1 MNRLKSM
8 PEREKFQH
16 AFEMVRLYHKH
27 VLPFVEKHLGYA
39 EMHNLRSVWQAA
51 IVPMHEKDPDTEKYN
66 HAYSNWLWMARCSH
80 DLLSE
85 RLSAEA
91 LSQYKSLL
99 VRIKEQQLDNP
110 NLFFLCKF
118 KAHSMLAKNLLYE
131 MQWLTPLKLANQGKE
146 EVTCTIHACKIVQ
159 TPGTE
164 RVCQM
169 DCQSVGTAFA
179 LKVYHL
185 KRVTFPASH
194 GCKIILT
201 PTTA

>member
-16 AFEMVRLYHKH
+16 AFEMVRLYHTL

-51 IVPMHEKDPDTEKYN
+51 IIPVHENDPNKDKYN

-91 LSQYKSLL
+91 LLEYKRLL
-99 VRIKEQQLDNP
+99 VSIKEQQLDNP

-131 MQWLTPLKLANQGKE
+131 MQWLTPLELSNQGKE
-146 EVTCTIHACKIVQ
+146 EVTCTIHDCKIVQ
-159 TPGTE
+159 APGTE
-164 RVCQM
+164 RVCHM

-185 KRVTFPASH
+185 KRVTFPASN

>member
-8 PEREKFQH
+8 TEREKFQH

-51 IVPMHEKDPDTEKYN
+51 IIPMHENDPDTEKYN

-85 RLSAEA
+85 RLAGEA
-91 LSQYKSLL
+91 LSEYKRLL
-99 VRIKEQQLDNP
+99 LKIQEQQLDNP
-110 NLFFLCKF
+110 NLFFLCKL
-118 KAHSMLAKNLLYE
+118 KVHTSLAKSLLYE
-131 MQWLTPLKLANQGKE
+131 MQWLTPLELANQAKE
-146 EVTCTIHACKIVQ
+146 EVTCTIHDCKIIQ

-164 RVCQM
+164 RVCHM

-179 LKVYHL
+179 HKVYHL
-185 KRVTFPASH
+185 KRVTFPTSH
-194 GCKIILT
+194 GCTIILT